1 MKGSPP
7 NLIIAPNAGIAAYR
21 SWLQTIELIKEIK
34 VPAFFSDY
42 CEEACNLATSCISS
56 VTGAS
61 LIIPIHLN
69 PFRQPLAVEDSALFL
84 ACYSNCFIFG
94 K

>member
-1 MKGSPP
+1 MKDTPP
-7 NLIIAPNAGIAAYR
+7 NLIIAPNAGVAAYR
-21 SWLQTIELIKEIK
+21 SWLQTIELIHEIK

-61 LIIPIHLN
+61 PTIPIQLN

-84 ACYSNCFIFG
+84 PCYSNCFIFG
-94 K
+94 I